1 MKHFKLFD
9 SVNEYN
15 AVAIPLLIDLI
26 SKFFFIESETKVI
39 FRTMVSK
46 LIPAQGLS
54 QNQIAKMIFETD
66 LEVAIYL

>member
-26 SKFFFIESETKVI
+26 SKFFFIESEAKVI

-54 QNQIAKMIFETD
+54 QNQIAKMIFKTD

>member
-46 LIPAQGLS
+46 LIPTQGLS
-54 QNQIAKMIFETD
+54 QNQIAKMIFKTD

>member
-54 QNQIAKMIFETD
+54 QNQIAKMIFKTD
-66 LEVAIYL
+66 LEVAIYM

>member
-39 FRTMVSK
+39 FSTMVSK

-54 QNQIAKMIFETD
+54 QNQIAKMIFKTD

>member
-54 QNQIAKMIFETD
+54 QNQIAKMIFKTD